1 MSKCYTADCSQ
12 QVTFKCTCNAQSL
25 YFCANH
31 IGVHLTTPG
40 NHSQKNILTEIDN
53 TARQHFVRA
62 INSFLTLIDKW
73 KLDVVNKTNDII
85 AEAQQK
91 CEEIHIS
98 LNKIGVM
105 LTIQL
110 RNYMGKKYANNESK
124 EYFEVL
130 LRKNSE
136 AVKKEVDSWKL
147 LDMLK
152 LLEAGKNNFYSKLYE
167 NNIQDKY
174 FDLVIRSISASINN
188 KISDSFT
195 SLNNYVNGANCI
207 NYISTTQYNYYTTPI
222 DLESPITSPA
232 YCNIP
237 GNMLFVG
244 GGRFTETQ
252 FSKSYFLVNLT
263 TNQIVY
269 KTVSDEREFN
279 CGNLFHKMNIYYF
292 GRYTNGRNFSS
303 SCKFNLESLSWSNIA
318 DFPEANI
325 PSSCISYFNDIL
337 LVGNWLNCVHRYSP
351 QENLYSKSTFPLKTG
366 QYKGL
371 LRHKNQVFLL
381 YDNKIFEAENNQL
394 SSWKEVGNFKY
405 PKDLTICEAME
416 TANAVV
422 FRSNAS
428 AFRMD
433 VATKVVTC
441 IIDLGY
447 SEMIKKLG

>member
-1 MSKCYTADCSQ
+1 
-12 QVTFKCTCNAQSL
+12 
-25 YFCANH
+25 
-31 IGVHLTTPG
+31 
-40 NHSQKNILTEIDN
+40 
-53 TARQHFVRA
+53 
-62 INSFLTLIDKW
+62 
-73 KLDVVNKTNDII
+73 
-85 AEAQQK
+85 
-91 CEEIHIS
+91 
-98 LNKIGVM
+98 M

-303 SCKFNLESLSWSNIA
+303 SCKFNLESLS
-318 DFPEANI
+318 
-325 PSSCISYFNDIL
+325 
-337 LVGNWLNCVHRYSP
+337 
-351 QENLYSKSTFPLKTG
+351 
-366 QYKGL
+366 
-371 LRHKNQVFLL
+371 
-381 YDNKIFEAENNQL
+381 
-394 SSWKEVGNFKY
+394 
-405 PKDLTICEAME
+405 
-416 TANAVV
+416 
-422 FRSNAS
+422 
-428 AFRMD
+428 
-433 VATKVVTC
+433 
-441 IIDLGY
+441 
-447 SEMIKKLG
+447 